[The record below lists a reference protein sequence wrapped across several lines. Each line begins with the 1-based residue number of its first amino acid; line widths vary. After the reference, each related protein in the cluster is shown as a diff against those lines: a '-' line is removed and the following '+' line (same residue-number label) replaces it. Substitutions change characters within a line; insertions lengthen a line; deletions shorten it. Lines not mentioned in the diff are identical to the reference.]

1 MFKYIRELFYKKS
14 VWIICDDSGSARR
27 SHVTGLAREQAR
39 KRNGDVL
46 EKSTNALIHIYM
58 NVFIY
63 FLDLIFLDLF

>member
-1 MFKYIRELFYKKS
+1 MSSRVKS
-14 VWIICDDSGSARR
+14 LAVFFPVAGACR
-27 SHVTGLAREQAR
+27 SPVTGLAREQAR